1 VKRSDPFSA
10 NGAQGARESFYAVAL
25 TISFAGIPTF
35 NLRAKDIWEQAQV
48 PTQFCLISMARIS
61 SLLRSAKRRPRKRLN
76 YKGRNIPIMANV
88 CPKGGGI

>member
-25 TISFAGIPTF
+25 TISFAGIPTL
-35 NLRAKDIWEQAQV
+35 NPRAKDIWE
-48 PTQFCLISMARIS
+48 QFCLISMARIS

-76 YKGRNIPIMANV
+76 YKGPNIPIMASV